1 MLLEPTVQGESSGG
15 RFLLLLE
22 KRKLCEFS
30 KINDG
35 NFFAH
40 KKTPTL
46 NSYLLINEL
55 ASAGFFVKTGIF
67 FPFLFNK

>member
-22 KRKLCEFS
+22 KRKLREFS

-35 NFFAH
+35 NFFAY
-40 KKTPTL
+40 KKTSTL

-55 ASAGFFVKTGIF
+55 ASAGFF
-67 FPFLFNK
+67 PFLFNK